1 VNVSLLAEF
10 THAVSFCFANRNKTA
25 GVNSPPL
32 IRFDEQSESR
42 WLGLIEGGKMKIVIV
57 GPGAMGCL
65 FAAFLSKSQQE
76 IWLLDKNK
84 ERTEKINQ
92 TGIIIEGISG
102 NWQAKVN
109 VVRNTE
115 AIKEENKISNGLKVT
130 VDAKEIGQAD
140 LLIIAVKSYDTKEA
154 ISQVR
159 ALLTHNTRVLTL
171 QNGIGNIE
179 IISEVVGN
187 EKVIGGAT
195 NQGATLLDAGH
206 IRHAGRGETVIGR
219 IDGKIPVELR
229 AIRELFNKAGL
240 ETRISR
246 DIKGLLWS
254 KLIINVGINALTA
267 ITRLNNGRLVEF
279 EGTRRILR
287 EAVTEAIRI
296 AKRKRIKLIYDDP
309 LAKVEAVCEATGPNV
324 SSMLQ
329 DVLRKKRTEIDFI
342 NGVIVRQGQELGIPV
357 PVNSLLVDLVKTI
370 EASYNLAVEK

>member
-1 VNVSLLAEF
+1 
-10 THAVSFCFANRNKTA
+10 
-25 GVNSPPL
+25 
-32 IRFDEQSESR
+32 
-42 WLGLIEGGKMKIVIV
+42 MKIVIV

-65 FAAFLSKSQQE
+65 FAAFLSKSLTCSGRQVKQE
-76 IWLLDKNK
+76 VWFLDKNK

-102 NWQAKVN
+102 NWQAKV
-109 VVRNTE
+109 R
-115 AIKEENKISNGLKVT
+115 VT
-130 VDAKEIGQAD
+130 VDAKDIGQAD

-154 ISQVR
+154 ISQAR

-187 EKVIGGAT
+187 EKVIGGVT
-195 NQGATLLDAGH
+195 NQGATLLGVGH

-219 IDGKIPVELR
+219 IDGKIPVEMR
-229 AIRELFNKAGL
+229 SIRELFNKVGL

-267 ITRLNNGRLVEF
+267 ITRLNNGRLIEF

-287 EAVTEAIRI
+287 ETVTEAIRI

-309 LAKVEAVCEATGPNV
+309 LAKVEAVCEATATNV

-342 NGVIVRQGQELGIPV
+342 NGVIVRQAQELGIPV
-357 PVNSLLVDLVKTI
+357 PVNSLLVDLVKII
-370 EASYNLAVEK
+370 EASYNLVLT

>member
-1 VNVSLLAEF
+1 
-10 THAVSFCFANRNKTA
+10 
-25 GVNSPPL
+25 
-32 IRFDEQSESR
+32 
-42 WLGLIEGGKMKIVIV
+42 MKIVLV

-65 FAAFLSKSQQE
+65 FAAFLTKSQQE

-84 ERTEKINQ
+84 ERAEKINQ
-92 TGIIIEGISG
+92 RGIIIEGISG
-102 NWQAKVN
+102 NRQAQVKV
-109 VVRNTE
+109 V
-115 AIKEENKISNGLKVT
+115 

-140 LLIIAVKSYDTKEA
+140 LIIVAVKSYDTKQA

-159 ALLTHNTRVLTL
+159 PFLGENTKVLTL
-171 QNGIGNIE
+171 QNGVGNIE

-187 EKVIGGAT
+187 EKVIGGVT
-195 NQGATLLDAGH
+195 SQGATLLDVGH
-206 IRHAGRGETVIGR
+206 IKHAGRGETVIGR
-219 IDGKIPVELR
+219 IGGKIPVEMR
-229 AIRELFNKAGL
+229 SIRELFNQAGL

-254 KLIINVGINALTA
+254 KLIINAGINALTA
-267 ITRLNNGRLVEF
+267 ITRLNNGRLIEF

-287 EAVTEAIRI
+287 QAVTEAIRI

-370 EASYNLAVEK
+370 EASYNLAIT